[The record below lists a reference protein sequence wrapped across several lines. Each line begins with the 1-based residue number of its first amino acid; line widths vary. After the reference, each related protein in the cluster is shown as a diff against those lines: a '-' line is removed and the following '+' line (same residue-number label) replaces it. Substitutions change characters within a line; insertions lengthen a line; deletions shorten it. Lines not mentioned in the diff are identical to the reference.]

1 MPRRLQ
7 VLTGWGL
14 GLGLGLTAAADARAG
29 EGQLGGALSLDSD
42 YRLRG
47 VSLTDNR
54 PALAL
59 SLAYDHASGAYAGA
73 AVVAHE
79 FPDGGG
85 RLLGHMEYVGYAVQ
99 GPGGYAW
106 DVGVNN
112 QDFSPYGGQRFHLRY
127 SEVYAGVSKGD
138 LSARVYY
145 SPNYLRSWGTTAYLD
160 LNGVLRPADNWRLSG
175 HAGAL
180 IPAGGGGGGSVRT
193 RYDLRVGVARDFR
206 AGEIRA
212 NFTTAWPTPNALS
225 SRAGPALV
233 VGASL
238 FF

>member
-1 MPRRLQ
+1 MRRRLK

-14 GLGLGLTAAADARAG
+14 GLSLGLVAASGARAG
-29 EGQLGGALSLDSD
+29 EGQLGGAVSLDSD

-47 VSLTDNR
+47 VSLTSNR
-54 PALAL
+54 SALAF
-59 SLAYDHASGAYAGA
+59 SLAYDHSSGAYAGA
-73 AVVAHE
+73 AVVVHDFA
-79 FPDGGG
+79 DSGG
-85 RLLGHMEYVGYAVQ
+85 RLLGHMEYVGYAAQ

-106 DVGVNN
+106 DVGIDN
-112 QDFSPYGGQRFHLRY
+112 QDFVPYGPQRFHLRY
-127 SEVYAGVSKGD
+127 SEAYVGVSKGD

-145 SPNYLRSWGTTAYLD
+145 SPNYLPSWGTTVYLD

-180 IPAGGGGGGSVRT
+180 VPAGGGDGPVRT
-193 RYDLRVGVARDFR
+193 RYDLRLGVARDFK

-212 NFTTAWPTPNALS
+212 NFTTAFPTPQALS
-225 SRAGPALV
+225 SRTGPALV
-233 VGASL
+233 VGASV

>member
-14 GLGLGLTAAADARAG
+14 GLSLGLIAPPDARAG
-29 EGQLGGALSLDSD
+29 EGQLGGALSLDTD

-54 PALAL
+54 PAVAL
-59 SLAYDHASGAYAGA
+59 SLAYDHGSGAYAGV
-73 AVVAHE
+73 AVVAHDPSE
-79 FPDGGG
+79 GGA
-85 RLLGHMEYVGYAVQ
+85 RLLGHMEYAGYAVQ

-106 DVGVNN
+106 DVGVDN
-112 QDFSPYGGQRFHLRY
+112 QDFVPYGPQRLHLRY
-127 SEVYAGVSKGD
+127 SEAYVGVSKGD

-145 SPNYLRSWGTTAYLD
+145 SPNYLPNWGTTAYLD
-160 LNGVLRPADNWRLSG
+160 LNGVVRPADNWRLSG

-180 IPAGGGGGGSVRT
+180 IPAGGGDGPVRT
-193 RYDLRVGVARDFR
+193 RYDLRLGVARDFK

-225 SRAGPALV
+225 SRTGPALV

>member
-14 GLGLGLTAAADARAG
+14 GLGLWLIAPADARAG
-29 EGQLGGALSLDSD
+29 EGQLGGAFSLDTD

-54 PALAL
+54 PAVAL
-59 SLAYDHASGAYAGA
+59 SLAYDHNSGAYAGA
-73 AVVAHE
+73 AVVA
-79 FPDGGG
+79 FDSPDGGG
-85 RLLGHMEYVGYAVQ
+85 RLLGHMEYVGYAAQ

-106 DVGVNN
+106 DVGANN
-112 QDFSPYGGQRFHLRY
+112 QDFVPYGPQRLHLRY
-127 SEVYAGVSKGD
+127 SEAYVGVSKGD

-145 SPNYLRSWGTTAYLD
+145 SPNYLPSWGTTAYLD

-180 IPAGGGGGGSVRT
+180 VPAGGGAGPVRT
-193 RYDLRVGVARDFR
+193 RYDLRLGVARDFR

-212 NFTTAWPTPNALS
+212 NFTTAWPTPGTLS

-233 VGASL
+233 VGASV

>member
-1 MPRRLQ
+1 MPCRRQ
-7 VLTGWGL
+7 VLTAWGL
-14 GLGLGLTAAADARAG
+14 GLGLGLTAVAEARAG
-29 EGQLGGALSLDSD
+29 EGQLGGALSVDSD

-59 SLAYDHASGAYAGA
+59 SLAYDHGSGAYAGA
-73 AVVAHE
+73 AVVAHD
-79 FPDGGG
+79 FADGGG

-99 GPGGYAW
+99 GRGGYAW
-106 DVGVNN
+106 DVGLSN
-112 QDFSPYGGQRFHLRY
+112 QDFVPYGPQRFHLRY
-127 SEVYAGVSKGD
+127 SEAYVGVSKGD

-145 SPNYLRSWGTTAYLD
+145 SPNYLPSWGTTTYLD

-180 IPAGGGGGGSVRT
+180 VPTGGGGGSVRT
-193 RYDLRVGVARDFR
+193 RYDLRLGVARDFK

-212 NFTTAWPTPNALS
+212 NLSTAFPTPRALS
-225 SRAGPALV
+225 SRTGLALV
-233 VGASL
+233 VGASV

>member
-14 GLGLGLTAAADARAG
+14 GLGLGLAAACDARAG

-47 VSLTDNR
+47 VSLTDNQ
-54 PALAL
+54 PAIGA
-59 SLAYDHASGAYAGA
+59 SLTYDHASGAYAGA
-73 AVVAHE
+73 AVVAHDA
-79 FPDGGG
+79 PDGG
-85 RLLGHMEYVGYAVQ
+85 RLLGHMEYAGYALR
-99 GPGGYAW
+99 GRGGYDW

-112 QDFSPYGGQRFHLRY
+112 QDFTPYGPQRAHLRY
-127 SEVYAGVSKGD
+127 SEVYVGVSRGD

-160 LNGVLRPADNWRLSG
+160 LNGVLRPAASWRLSG

-180 IPAGGGGGGSVRT
+180 IPAGGGAAPVRT
-193 RYDLRVGVARDFR
+193 RYDLRVGVARDFK

-212 NFTTAWPTPNALS
+212 IFTTAWPTPHALS
-225 SRAGPALV
+225 SRAAPALV
-233 VGASL
+233 VGASV

>member
-1 MPRRLQ
+1 MSRRLQ

-14 GLGLGLTAAADARAG
+14 GLGLGFVAAYGARAG
-29 EGQLGGALSLDSD
+29 EGQFGGALSLDSD

-54 PALAL
+54 PAIGA
-59 SLAYDHASGAYAGA
+59 SFTYDHASGAYAGA
-73 AVVAHE
+73 AVLAHDP
-79 FPDGGG
+79 PDGG
-85 RLLGHMEYVGYAVQ
+85 RLLGHMEYAGYALR
-99 GPGGYAW
+99 GRGGYDW
-106 DVGVNN
+106 DLGVSN
-112 QDFSPYGGQRFHLRY
+112 QDFTPYGSQRAHLRY
-127 SEVYAGVSKGD
+127 SEVYVGVSRGD

-160 LNGVLRPADNWRLSG
+160 LNGVLRPAPNWRITG

-180 IPAGGGGGGSVRT
+180 VPMGGGSAPVRT
-193 RYDLRVGVARDFR
+193 RYDLRLGVARDFK

-212 NFTTAWPTPNALS
+212 NVTTAFHTPRALS
-225 SRAGPALV
+225 SRTSPAV
-233 VGASL
+233 VLGASV